1 MPPNSHQI
9 SVINNIAGDEELP
22 SKSNPTS
29 NQSSPSSKKK
39 KKKKKS
45 VFLSKL
51 NEDNQDLGQKSF
63 FA

>member
-39 KKKKKS
+39 KKKKS